1 MVAVGVGGKKMGLSN
16 PKPVTIELNRLE
28 NLLKDKERELR
39 VAQNEIKALKRKEFF
54 KDKAVL
60 EVNKELKKVEEKLE
74 NAKKQMEDKNL
85 EIKKLTDE
93 KKVALSAQFAAEA
106 TMRRIL
112 ASQKEDCQVSAETLT
127 PPLEAEIR
135 MYKNEIAALQEDKRA
150 VNRLMKSKEAALIE
164 AEKKMNISLERALM
178 VENVQNQYLELKR
191 QAEICQLF
199 QTISELEECILVGGT
214 AANAVRDYQRQVAE
228 LNEEKRTIKRELAKA
243 KIQANRV
250 ASAVANE
257 GKDEGDEVMHVK
269 QWLEERRFLKGEIQR
284 LKEKLSISERS
295 LRAEAQLKDKLK
307 LRLKTLEEVL
317 STSSANQVTNSGNSY
332 RFPSPCD
339 VQTISQLRAS
349 LAAAKSAI
357 QERPNSTSGRAD
369 AAKNLHRSS
378 CPGTKFSLREN
389 VIRKN
394 FWVSNSNRFYQVET
408 ENAADVPL
416 DGQANVA
423 MPQEHDGPGQITN
436 GYEGSESI
444 SSGSHQDGCDD
455 LVSGFMYDDML
466 QQEVISLRRLQQKKN
481 EVLSSKED
489 EIKLLQIKVNALTKA
504 IKVEVKNRRT
514 AVTEKKEMQ
523 KLEDTKQKNNIKG
536 TEKLS

>member
-1 MVAVGVGGKKMGLSN
+1 MGFDSQLSNNLTILFINLFVFPATQQRNHHHRSLSLSSLSSHIINSAVLAGNRRSCTGHREKMVAVGVGGKKMGLSN

-60 EVNKELKKVEEKLE
+60 E
-74 NAKKQMEDKNL
+74 NL

-106 TMRRIL
+106 NMRRIL

-191 QAEICQLF
+191 QAEICQVEKLF

-214 AANAVRDYQRQVAE
+214 AANAVRDYQRQVAD
-228 LNEEKRTIKRELAKA
+228 LNVEEKGLLRRELAKA

-269 QWLEERRFLKGEIQR
+269 QWLEERGFEGEIQR
-284 LKEKLSISERS
+284 LKEKLSISE
-295 LRAEAQLKDKLK
+295 
-307 LRLKTLEEVL
+307 
-317 STSSANQVTNSGNSY
+317 
-332 RFPSPCD
+332 
-339 VQTISQLRAS
+339 
-349 LAAAKSAI
+349 
-357 QERPNSTSGRAD
+357 
-369 AAKNLHRSS
+369 
-378 CPGTKFSLREN
+378 
-389 VIRKN
+389 
-394 FWVSNSNRFYQVET
+394 
-408 ENAADVPL
+408 
-416 DGQANVA
+416 
-423 MPQEHDGPGQITN
+423 
-436 GYEGSESI
+436 
-444 SSGSHQDGCDD
+444 
-455 LVSGFMYDDML
+455 
-466 QQEVISLRRLQQKKN
+466 
-481 EVLSSKED
+481 
-489 EIKLLQIKVNALTKA
+489 KV
-504 IKVEVKNRRT
+504 
-514 AVTEKKEMQ
+514 
-523 KLEDTKQKNNIKG
+523 
-536 TEKLS
+536 